1 MKLHLY
7 AAAILLAASSA
18 LAQGGPYAE
27 TLLGAGLRQR
37 PHYDGSDRRTT
48 DMVPV
53 LRASRGPFF
62 ARTTYG
68 VLEGGARFTVGGAL
82 SAGVQVAHEVGPRD
96 GDPGASVGAHVEWTG
111 NLGPAPMHLL
121 GRLRSHLE
129 SERGRQFDA
138 RLTVGIYQRGGL
150 RAGAFGQA
158 TWASE
163 KHFASYYGVPES
175 GLLYTSLGLLGSYDI
190 SRHWLA
196 VVSAELR
203 RLADEPARSAFV
215 QDRTASYLTAGVAYR
230 F

>member
-18 LAQGGPYAE
+18 SAQSGPDGE

-53 LRASRGPFF
+53 LRVSRGPLF

-68 VLEGGARFTVGGAL
+68 VLEGGARFPLASAL
-82 SAGVQVAHEVGPRD
+82 SAGIQLAHEAGPRD
-96 GDPGASVGAHVEWTG
+96 GDPGASVGAHVEWTAK
-111 NLGPAPMHLL
+111 LGPAPVHLL
-121 GRLRSHLE
+121 GRLRSHLD
-129 SERGRQFDA
+129 SERGRQADA

-150 RAGAFGQA
+150 RAGAFAQA

-163 KHFASYYGVPES
+163 KHLVSYYGVRDS

-190 SRHWLA
+190 GRHWLA
-196 VVSAELR
+196 VASAELR

-215 QDRTASYLTAGVAYR
+215 QDRTASHLTAGVAYR